1 MKEGE
6 PIRACDVRF
15 LPIVSAYARTLGMV
29 EEVDGCVAP
38 NEG

>member
-15 LPIVSAYARTLGMV
+15 LPIISAYALKLGLV
-29 EEVDGCVAP
+29 EDSALG
-38 NEG
+38 